1 MQNIKLLCFTDSC
14 EVQLTFN
21 RSRMM
26 CEVIDLNLF
35 RYVFQREDGGIIQN
49 SVLIKIPTKYKFEA
63 QIETFFPVV
72 IF

>member
-1 MQNIKLLCFTDSC
+1 
-14 EVQLTFN
+14 
-21 RSRMM
+21 M